1 MKDRNLEA
9 VLAIFGPDGKDL
21 VDSSDPRPPRAAIA
35 RCSRW
40 PLPEAWRLEDDGADR
55 KTLVI
60 GNEAWPFPVP
70 LVKGADGWRFDT
82 AAGKEEV
89 LARRI
94 GRNELA
100 AILDL
105 PHLCRARSGS
115 TRSSGHDGKP
125 AGLYAKTFASDPGRQ
140 NGLTGRPCA
149 ASGAVRWATSWR
161 RRRQEGRAVGGDR
174 PAAVALPRL
183 LLPDPDRAGTGRAG
197 RCQDYVAGGE
207 LSRGFA
213 LVAWPAHYD
222 ATGVM
227 TFVVNQ
233 DGVVRE
239 RDLGPA
245 ADGAGTSVPSTIQ
258 TPPGPPCPERC
269 HGVPGVDS
277 RACWEP
283 RSWRSGLSLPAAW
296 AQTAPDAASTP
307 PAAAPAP
314 APTDP
319 LGRDTPRGTVIGFLT
334 AGKDGKSEIATQ
346 YLRTDVKGA
355 DAASLSHQLFV
366 VLDARLPAKL
376 AKLSDVPEGSR
387 ENPLKVNEEIV
398 GTVERAEGPLDIVVE
413 RVEQPKGPAIWLFSA
428 DTLKA
433 VPDLYDEVSGG
444 WGNTGIGQLLNST
457 RLRRSRHFEWLAVLL
472 CLPLF
477 YFATV
482 LLNKLLTP
490 LVRGVWRRAF
500 PESDFIRKVLP
511 APIRLLVAALALRW
525 FLSSVS
531 LSLFVRQAG
540 ATAANIILIAALA
553 WLLVQLN
560 GEVERYVRRRIPGLN
575 AGAGIALVR
584 LVRRF
589 ADIVVVV
596 LALLATLRIFAVD
609 PTPALAGLGVG
620 GIAIALAAQKTLE
633 NVIAGMSLIVDQ
645 AVRVG
650 DTLKMGDVVGT
661 VDHIGL
667 RSTRIRTLDRTIVS
681 VPNSQIANVTL
692 ETLSARDKFWFH
704 PVIGLRYETTPQQL
718 RDIIDGISQ
727 LVAGHSS
734 IEKKSVR
741 VRFLRLGSY
750 SLDVEVFA
758 YVLARDWDHFLEIQ
772 EQLLLRRDRSR
783 QPGRRGDGL
792 PLPDHVHGKR
802 RRAAGR
808 RRPSDTGALTRR
820 REHGLPRMETSRTC
834 AL

>member
-1 MKDRNLEA
+1 M
-9 VLAIFGPDGKDL
+9 
-21 VDSSDPRPPRAAIA
+21 
-35 RCSRW
+35 
-40 PLPEAWRLEDDGADR
+40 
-55 KTLVI
+55 
-60 GNEAWPFPVP
+60 
-70 LVKGADGWRFDT
+70 
-82 AAGKEEV
+82 
-89 LARRI
+89 
-94 GRNELA
+94 
-100 AILDL
+100 
-105 PHLCRARSGS
+105 
-115 TRSSGHDGKP
+115 
-125 AGLYAKTFASDPGRQ
+125 
-140 NGLTGRPCA
+140 
-149 ASGAVRWATSWR
+149 
-161 RRRQEGRAVGGDR
+161 
-174 PAAVALPRL
+174 
-183 LLPDPDRAGTGRAG
+183 
-197 RCQDYVAGGE
+197 
-207 LSRGFA
+207 
-213 LVAWPAHYD
+213 
-222 ATGVM
+222 
-227 TFVVNQ
+227 
-233 DGVVRE
+233 
-239 RDLGPA
+239 
-245 ADGAGTSVPSTIQ
+245 
-258 TPPGPPCPERC
+258 
-269 HGVPGVDS
+269 
-277 RACWEP
+277 
-283 RSWRSGLSLPAAW
+283 
-296 AQTAPDAASTP
+296 
-307 PAAAPAP
+307 
-314 APTDP
+314 
-319 LGRDTPRGTVIGFLT
+319 
-334 AGKDGKSEIATQ
+334 
-346 YLRTDVKGA
+346 KGA

-387 ENPLKVNEEIV
+387 ENPLKINEEIV

-428 DTLKA
+428 ATLKA

-444 WGNTGIGQLLNST
+444 WGNTGVGQLLNST
-457 RLRRSRHFEWLAVLL
+457 RLRRARHFEWLAVLL
-472 CLPLF
+472 CVPLF

-540 ATAANIILIAALA
+540 ATAANLILIAALA
-553 WLLVQLN
+553 WLLIQLN
-560 GEVERYVRRRIPGLN
+560 GEVERYVRRRLPGLN

-589 ADIVVVV
+589 ADIVVVI
-596 LALLATLRIFAVD
+596 LALLATLRIFAID

-667 RSTRIRTLDRTIVS
+667 RSTRIRTLDRTVVS

-704 PVIGLRYETTPQQL
+704 PIIGLRYETTPQQL

-727 LVAGHSS
+727 LVTGHPAIEHEVGAGP
-734 IEKKSVR
+734 VPPPGVVLAGRGGGR
-741 VRFLRLGSY
+741 VRARARLGS
-750 SLDVEVFA
+750 LPRGPGAAAV
-758 YVLARDWDHFLEIQ
+758 
-772 EQLLLRRDRSR
+772 RRDRSR

-792 PLPDHVHGKR
+792 PLPDHVHGER

-808 RRPSDTGALTRR
+808 RRPAVPA
-820 REHGLPRMETSRTC
+820 H
-834 AL
+834 